1 MNLLLVPAIIMLCPA
16 SAPTQCEQHP
26 MKVERKVCGLH
37 TQAQRGEQMGTVYIK
52 CTGGKRTEWKSE
64 SRG

>member
-1 MNLLLVPAIIMLCPA
+1 MNQLVSAIIMLCPA

-26 MKVERKVCGLH
+26 MKVERKVCGIH
-37 TQAQRGEQMGTVYIK
+37 TQAQRGTQMGTVYIK
-52 CTGGKRTEWKSE
+52 CLGTRSEWKSE